1 MNLKL
6 RDSQKLKVDCEVSA
20 LIPAKMRADSESEM
34 NRGINATASGMM
46 ASERWMEVTANNLA
60 NVGTNGF
67 KRDGVQFTDLYDRQL
82 VSQGGNGKPIGSI
95 SSGIAGLSGYTI
107 MQRGVINASGNPLD
121 VAIESEKGLF
131 AVDTGGKT
139 LYTRDGT
146 FGVNSKRELIVPS
159 GAKVLDTSGNP
170 ILLPNGQIQIGKNG
184 AIAVDGKK
192 VATIG
197 VWDGTFLKAG
207 ANLFTVKGQATVLD
221 SDSAQVRQ
229 GATEGSNVNSVDEMM
244 AIINIG
250 RSYELAQKSMTQQD
264 ELTQKLIQVLQ

>member
-1 MNLKL
+1 
-6 RDSQKLKVDCEVSA
+6 
-20 LIPAKMRADSESEM
+20 
-34 NRGINATASGMM
+34 M

-107 MQRGVINASGNPLD
+107 MQRGVINTSGNPLD

-131 AVDTGGKT
+131 AVDTGGGKT

-146 FGVNSKRELIVPS
+146 FGINTKRELIIPN
-159 GAKVLDTSGNP
+159 GGQVLDTTGNP
-170 ILLPNGQIQIGKNG
+170 IVLPNGQIQIGKNG

-197 VWDGTFLKAG
+197 LWDGKFLKAG
-207 ANLFTVKGQATVLD
+207 ANMFIAQDKPTVLEGD
-221 SDSAQVRQ
+221 AAQVRQ

-264 ELTQKLIQVLQ
+264 DLTQKLIQVLQ